1 MFLNADLFFVPG
13 YFENDLCGFV
23 GDLYFVHW
31 IWTGVGYCKSLFFT
45 TKDLFT
51 LALSI
56 ADFRHVDNLSASEH
70 WATGGAYVMVICD
83 ITNSRIGA
91 GLIDREA
98 ILIFFH
104 SKNFEIHDV
113 KQSKNINQHP
123 KIIPRHPNIKG

>member
-1 MFLNADLFFVPG
+1 MR
-13 YFENDLCGFV
+13 
-23 GDLYFVHW
+23 
-31 IWTGVGYCKSLFFT
+31 S
-45 TKDLFT
+45 FT
-51 LALSI
+51 LGLFI
-56 ADFRHVDNLSASEH
+56 ADFWHVDSLVASEH

-113 KQSKNINQHP
+113 KQSKNINGYVLNSFLCFNSGCSVSSRRFVINVICVFAYLFQ
-123 KIIPRHPNIKG
+123 IGFSMGVMFQLELSL